1 MNKNQQTD
9 HTTVLAY
16 LPVPAEPSYAVGENV
31 KWCHHFGKQLFLRRP
46 KGHIPYNPA
55 TQLLDSHPREVK
67 AYTYYLSSVCTQ
79 CAALSGAAFFVMIAQ
94 IMGKWENNP
103 DAHQQVSATF
113 TRQIPTRQERGIN
126 CGHVQAIWLNLK
138 IVLLSKRN
146 QVRVGTYYIIAFMS

>member
-16 LPVPAEPSYAVGENV
+16 LPVPAELSYAEGENV
-31 KWCHHFGKQLFLRRP
+31 KRCHHFGKQLFLRRP
-46 KGHIPYNPA
+46 NGHIPYNPA

-79 CAALSGAAFFVMIAQ
+79 MCRIIRSSVLLMIAQ

-113 TRQIPTRQERGIN
+113 TRQISTLQEKGIN
-126 CGHVQAIWLNLK
+126 CGHVQVIWLNLK
-138 IVLLSKRN
+138 IVLLS
-146 QVRVGTYYIIAFMS
+146 